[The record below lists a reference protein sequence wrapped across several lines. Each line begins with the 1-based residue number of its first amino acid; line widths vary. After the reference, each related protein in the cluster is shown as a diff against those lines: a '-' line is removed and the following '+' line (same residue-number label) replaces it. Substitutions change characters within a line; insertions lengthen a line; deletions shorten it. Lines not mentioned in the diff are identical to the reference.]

1 MTVKSQIRKL
11 LLGEKP
17 IPQYVGVGLHEPQMQ
32 IRVWLYGEG
41 DPIEVTRNNVTA
53 ALRPFMIGIVERER
67 GKEKGETA
75 SHPSTLLSVTQRGN
89 PRLVFQQWGGKEKIL
104 GEIFLRQVQA
114 IDTGDGMI
122 RLFEVTGHRNYCLPP
137 LKMQLHYLWRWW
149 QGRKQTGGY
158 NFQMAT
164 GDLYAYYVFT
174 ICPRPVVLVSVV
186 HEESSNIF
194 PMDLIGPTNSPYF
207 LMALRSTS
215 PAVALMKASR
225 RIVLSGCPFS
235 YQSIAYDLGAHHR
248 KERIEWDALS
258 FPVHPS
264 PTFGIPMPDA
274 AVFVREVAVE
284 ATHEI
289 GSHCLF
295 VTRIANEER
304 YSEEPQLFHIAG
316 YYHDWLERHPTP

>member
-1 MTVKSQIRKL
+1 MSIKSRIRKL

-32 IRVWLYGEG
+32 IRVWLYYEGE
-41 DPIEVTRNNVTA
+41 PFEVTRNNVTA
-53 ALRPFMIGIVERER
+53 ALRPFTIGIVERESR
-67 GKEKGETA
+67 AEKGETTPSRLSA
-75 SHPSTLLSVTQRGN
+75 SQDRGK
-89 PRLVFQQWGGKEKIL
+89 PRLVFKEWGGREKVL
-104 GEIFLRQVQA
+104 GELFLRQVRM
-114 IDTGDGMI
+114 IDTGNGVI
-122 RLFEVTGHRNYCLPP
+122 RLFEITGHRNYCLPP

-149 QGRKQTGGY
+149 QGRKHSGGY

-186 HEESSNIF
+186 HEQSSNIF
-194 PMDLIGPTNSPYF
+194 PMDLIGPTDSPYF
-207 LMALRSTS
+207 LMALRNTS

-225 RIVLSGCPFS
+225 RMVLSGCPFS

-248 KERIEWDALS
+248 KERIEWDTLS
-258 FPVHPS
+258 FSIHPS

-284 ATHEI
+284 TTYEV
-289 GSHCLF
+289 GSHSLF
-295 VTRIANEER
+295 VTRIVHEER
-304 YSEEPQLFHIAG
+304 YTEEPQLFHVAG
-316 YYHDWLERHPTP
+316 YYHDWLERNGN